1 MELEFDVEDLLRK
14 NNIESDRIEFKRG
27 WNPDDIYRSICAYAN
42 DFDNLGGGYILVGVE
57 EKDGVAQ
64 RPVCGIPLNTIDRIQ
79 KEMVGYNHKIQPA
92 YFPKIIP
99 ETVDGQ
105 NIVVIW
111 VPTGAQ
117 RPYKTT
123 EHVTSRKDNDYKY
136 IIRYGTSSV
145 AANPDQERELL
156 AMCAH
161 EPFDVQGNAKATIE
175 DISPVLLEAHLKATG
190 SKLAKQ
196 IGRLGVKEVLEQME
210 LLEGPPERQRIK
222 NVALMMFCDY
232 PDKFFPYMQVEIT
245 RFPNGSIRDPKNF
258 VEIPP
263 IKGTVPQII
272 RRTMEKLQDIA
283 IAVYVQKVS
292 DKMEANRFL
301 SYPYE
306 VLEEAI
312 VNAFY
317 HRDYMCYEPVQ
328 VEIEPD
334 CIRIISYPG
343 IDRSVPIKVVEKGER
358 FKTRMYRN
366 RRLGEF
372 LKELDLTEGRCTGIP
387 TIQEGLE
394 KNGSPRAIFETD
406 DDRKAV
412 CVTIPI
418 QPEYLKNLELNAG
431 SKTPKPRKTAE
442 NRGDKDGTL
451 EDEMALR
458 VIKTFK
464 KHPEISQEELGERL
478 GMSRRT
484 VQKYIKTLK
493 ETGRIERVGGRRYG
507 HWKVN

>member
-1 MELEFDVEDLLRK
+1 MELE
-14 NNIESDRIEFKRG
+14 
-27 WNPDDIYRSICAYAN
+27 
-42 DFDNLGGGYILVGVE
+42 
-57 EKDGVAQ
+57 
-64 RPVCGIPLNTIDRIQ
+64 
-79 KEMVGYNHKIQPA
+79 
-92 YFPKIIP
+92 
-99 ETVDGQ
+99 
-105 NIVVIW
+105 
-111 VPTGAQ
+111 
-117 RPYKTT
+117 
-123 EHVTSRKDNDYKY
+123 
-136 IIRYGTSSV
+136 
-145 AANPDQERELL
+145 
-156 AMCAH
+156 
-161 EPFDVQGNAKATIE
+161 FDVQGNAKATIE
-175 DISPVLLEAHLKATG
+175 DISPLLLEAHLKATG

-196 IGRLGVKEVLEQME
+196 IRNMGVKEVLEQME
-210 LLEGPPERQRIK
+210 LLEGPPERQRVK
-222 NVALMMFCDY
+222 NMALMMFCDY

-292 DKMEANRFL
+292 GRMEANRFL

-343 IDRSVPIKVVEKGER
+343 IDRSVPLKVVEKGER
-358 FKTRMYRN
+358 FKTGMYRN

-372 LKELDLTEGRCTGIP
+372 LKELDLAEGRCAGIP
-387 TIQEGLE
+387 AIQEGLE
-394 KNGSPRAIFETD
+394 KNGSPRAVFETD

-418 QPEYLKNLELNAG
+418 QPEYLKYLKLIAG
-431 SKTPKPRKTAE
+431 SKAPKPRKTAE
-442 NRGDKDGTL
+442 YRSDRDGAL
-451 EDEMALR
+451 EDEMALM
-458 VIKTFK
+458 VIETFK
-464 KHPEISQEELGERL
+464 KHPEISQEALGEL
-478 GMSRRT
+478 IGLSRRT
-484 VQKYIKTLK
+484 VQKYIKKLK

-507 HWKVN
+507 YWKVN